1 MLVTGCRPWNP
12 MYEYEVLPKIVAF
25 CNDYKYPSDVQI
37 SNQYKKLIEGC
48 LKIEEKDRFDWH

>member
-12 MYEYEVLPKIVAF
+12 MNEYEVLPKIVAF

-37 SNQYKKLIEGC
+37 SN
-48 LKIEEKDRFDWH
+48 